1 MVLLQV
7 NPNTPS
13 EDPEYILIGF
23 GIGLLGFLIYVLIQY
38 YKYRSGS
45 GKSAALKF
53 LKLKPLYKEP
63 LQQYFTYYINLSKKD
78 KVLFEK
84 RVQHFINI
92 KKFIPRSMD
101 EVTPEMKAFIAGA
114 AIQITFGLP
123 KVYFSHFKRI
133 LIYPNDYYSVINKKY
148 HKGEVNV
155 RGGIIVLSWNHF
167 VEGYKYEEDSIN
179 LGLHEMAHALK
190 LENNIFNKEYG
201 FLDEQVLEQ
210 WENLAKQEI
219 NNMREG
225 KSDFFRKYAAANQ
238 HEFFAIA
245 VENFFERPRRFY
257 EYSPELYKTMS
268 LLLKQNTLKLY
279 ESAH

>member
-1 MVLLQV
+1 MHLLQV
-7 NPNTPS
+7 NPNAAS
-13 EDPEYILIGF
+13 EDPEYVLIGI
-23 GIGLLGFLIYVLIQY
+23 GIALLGFIIFVVIQY
-38 YKYRSGS
+38 IKYRAGS
-45 GKSAALKF
+45 GKSAAVKL
-53 LKLKPLYKEP
+53 LKLKAQYKEP
-63 LQQYFTYYINLSKKD
+63 LQRYFTYYINLPKKD

-92 KKFIPRSMD
+92 KKFIPRSVD

-123 KVYFSHFKRI
+123 KVYFSHFKKI
-133 LIYPNDYYSVINKKY
+133 LVYPDDYYSILNKKY

-167 VEGYKYEEDSIN
+167 VEGYKNEEDSIN

-190 LENNIFNKEYG
+190 LENNIFNREYG
-201 FLDEQVLEQ
+201 FLDEDVLEK
-210 WENLAKQEI
+210 WEKLAKEEI
-219 NNMREG
+219 ENMREG
-225 KSDFFRKYAAANQ
+225 KSNFFRKYAAANQ

-245 VENFFERPRRFY
+245 VENFFERPRGFY
-257 EYSPELYKTMS
+257 EHSPELYKTMAS
-268 LLLKQNTLKLY
+268 LLKQNTIELY